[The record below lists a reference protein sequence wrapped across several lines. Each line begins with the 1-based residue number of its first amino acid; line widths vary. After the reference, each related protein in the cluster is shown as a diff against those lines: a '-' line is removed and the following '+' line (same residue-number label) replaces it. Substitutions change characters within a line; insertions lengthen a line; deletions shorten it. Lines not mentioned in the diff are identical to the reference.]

1 MSPENFEK
9 NNDPN
14 NLKRIELIDEEG
26 RSLPCYVEKELDVH
40 DDHYLLVSPV
50 DTSIR
55 ILALDGS
62 EEETDDSELILIED
76 PEEIDDIFENAK
88 AVLSE
93 LNLVLKNTAYSLTVE
108 GEIPPFDEDQV
119 ISLELEEEDTEE
131 ESLDPEELQF
141 LTSFFHGKYKYSIY
155 TPLDPLLYIVKQ
167 NPAGKMQLIDHEDPQ
182 LKPIIEAFLFADQ
195 DEDEN

>member
-1 MSPENFEK
+1 MSPENFNK

-14 NLKRIELIDEEG
+14 NLKRIELIDEES
-26 RSLPCYVEKELDVH
+26 RSLPCYVEKELDVQ
-40 DDHYLLVSPV
+40 DVHYLLVSPV

-76 PEEIDDIFENAK
+76 PEEIDEIFENAK

-93 LNLVLKNTAYSLTVE
+93 LNLLLKNTAYSLTVE

-119 ISLELEEEDTEE
+119 ISLELEEEDLDEE
-131 ESLDPEELQF
+131 EPLEPEELQF
-141 LTSFFHGKYKYSIY
+141 LTSFYHGKYKYSIY

-167 NPAGKMQLIDHEDPQ
+167 TSNGKLELIDHEDPQ
-182 LKPIIEAFLFADQ
+182 LKPIIEAFLFEDQ
-195 DEDEN
+195 DDDN